1 MSAQPWDAS
10 LDLPFATLGFTGPP
24 RVFCWDRDYH
34 WAPPPL
40 PDHDLW
46 AILDGAGVVS
56 LRGKRH
62 DLKQGMCFVLQP
74 GDCPNAR
81 HDPANPLVAFYCH
94 FNMHDRFGRRIQ
106 AGQVELPPPGLP
118 ADDPALLGAMAR
130 RCVSCHQR
138 GDMLG
143 LRQARLLLEQMLA
156 LLWQWWRI
164 PPSRPGDSR
173 IAEVI
178 REIEAK
184 PGLQWS
190 VDSIARR
197 ACLSR
202 SQLTR
207 RFRLHVGMGPIQF
220 VIHSRIELAK
230 QLILESD
237 MTVSQIAAELG
248 YADIYFFSRQ
258 FKQVAGYPPSHG
270 RRVRTMAIRRND
282 TSR

>member
-1 MSAQPWDAS
+1 MNAQSRDAA

-24 RVFCWDRDYH
+24 RLFYWDRDYH

-40 PDHDLW
+40 PDHDQR
-46 AILDGAGVVS
+46 AILDGSGAVN

-62 DLKQGMCFVLQP
+62 DLRPGSCFVLQP
-74 GDCPNAR
+74 GDCPNAK

-94 FNMHDRFGRRIQ
+94 FNMHDRFGRKILPDQ
-106 AGQVELPPPGLP
+106 IELPPPGLP
-118 ADDPALLGAMAR
+118 AEDPALLTSMAR
-130 RCVSCHQR
+130 RCVSCYQR
-138 GDMLG
+138 GDTLG
-143 LRQARLLLEQMLA
+143 QRQARLTFEQMLA

-164 PPSRPGDSR
+164 PPGRPGNAK

-190 VDSIARR
+190 VDSIAKR

-207 RFRLHVGMGPIQF
+207 RFKAHVGMGPMKL
-220 VIHSRIELAK
+220 VIRARIELAK
-230 QLILESD
+230 QLIMESD
-237 MTVSQIAAELG
+237 MTVSQVAAELG
-248 YADIYFFSRQ
+248 YTDIYFFSRQ
-258 FKQVAGYPPSHG
+258 FKHVAGYPPSRARHA
-270 RRVRTMAIRRND
+270 RNMAIRRKD
-282 TSR
+282 ASR